1 MFVAMLKTTAVVRAG
16 AGRGRVRSPGRIN
29 YLLAAVREF
38 YKHAVADG
46 AVDAAVLAALYEV
59 GDDRHLP
66 AELRPEGSGLR
77 YRARPRHV
85 QRTRRSRRPV
95 PVPVRQ
101 PEAEALLRA
110 ATCWRDRFL
119 LVLLWFSGLRVGEAL
134 GLRRSDL
141 HLVPSAA
148 ALGCPVPGPHVHA
161 VGRDNPNR
169 ARAKSGDRTVPVRA
183 EVLSCYDRYLT
194 ERAPVPAA
202 ESCDFVFVTLRHQPV
217 GRPMSTD
224 TVRKWL
230 AALSVRA
237 WLDRAVTPHMFRH
250 STATELLARGAS
262 IDVVKELLGHADPI
276 DGGLPASR
284 RRRPAGGGGPTRAPR
299 HARDP
304 MKPLRRVATAVTKP
318 QAVEP
323 LSGVLDYPLLISWG
337 YDPVTVI
344 FAPDANASIP
354 PLTNRRENHRDAG
367 DGVMDRG
374 GHPGDRRYLRDHP
387 ETGDLGCRADRGRS
401 TGRPRRGQHLHLTPS
416 IY

>member
-1 MFVAMLKTTAVVRAG
+1 LCADVSGGHEVVVAVHSLRVELSETLAYWTVVDEQWRPVPLADSFLRDLRLGADRAEGTTRTYAGDLACYLEWCAVTGRDLPAGARALGMFVAMLKTTAVVRLG

-29 YLLAAVREF
+29 HLLAAVREF

-95 PVPVRQ
+95 PVRQ

-119 LVLLWFSGLRVGEAL
+119 LVLLWFSGLRVGEVL

-141 HLVPSAA
+141 HLVPNSA
-148 ALGCPVPGPHVHA
+148 ALGCPVPGPHVHV

-194 ERAPVPAA
+194 ERAAVPAA
-202 ESCDFVFVTLRHQPV
+202 ESCDFVLVTLRHQPV

-237 WLDRAVTPHMFRH
+237 GLDRAVTPHMFRH
-250 STATELLARGAS
+250 STATELLARGAA
-262 IDVVKELLGHADPI
+262 IDVVKELLGHA
-276 DGGLPASR
+276 
-284 RRRPAGGGGPTRAPR
+284 
-299 HARDP
+299 
-304 MKPLRRVATAVTKP
+304 
-318 QAVEP
+318 
-323 LSGVLDYPLLISWG
+323 
-337 YDPVTVI
+337 
-344 FAPDANASIP
+344 SI
-354 PLTNRRENHRDAG
+354 
-367 DGVMDRG
+367 
-374 GHPGDRRYLRDHP
+374 
-387 ETGDLGCRADRGRS
+387 RS
-401 TGRPRRGQHLHLTPS
+401 TEAYLHPDVDAMRAAVDRLGPLDMRGTR
-416 IY
+416 